1 MKIGNCLLMNIDVY
15 RFLKNS
21 PTNCLIHASNHF
33 ADCKHLCRSK
43 GSITSSGQ
51 VINEHDCRKGNITHN
66 WNCIPTTA
74 TKL

>member
-21 PTNCLIHASNHF
+21 RTNCLIHASNHF
-33 ADCKHLCRSK
+33 ADCKHLCGSK

-51 VINEHDCRKGNITHN
+51 VTNEHDCRKGIITHN